1 MARPRV
7 IIADMD
13 ANYIVPL
20 QLKFIKEFFDRI
32 DLEIITEKEYF
43 EELFMKPQKAEILI
57 VSDELYD
64 SSIQR
69 HNIARVFVMT
79 EQDEEGETAELNVDR
94 LFKYTSVKEI
104 FNEIVGKSAS
114 ALNVDSKEKKET
126 QIILVTSAGGGEGK
140 TTVAMGISAC
150 LTKSYKRVLY
160 LNASRLQA
168 FSHMLNNQTA
178 ISSSEIYAKLVNP
191 GDMIYSDIKHVVRK
205 EAFSYL
211 PAFKASLMSVGLK
224 YSVYEQIAL
233 SAKRSTEYDFIVI
246 DAESTFDEDK
256 ARLLDIA
263 DKVIVVTQQSV
274 ASVCAT
280 NLFAGN
286 VNGITSEKYIF
297 VCNGFDKEKNN
308 ALVMPEIELKFSVND
323 YIENI
328 VAYEKLKVDSL
339 SADKGIQKISFLL
352 L

>member
-13 ANYIVPL
+13 TNYVIPL
-20 QLKFIKEFFDRI
+20 QLKFIKEFFDQI
-32 DLEIITEKEYF
+32 DLEIIEDSEYF
-43 EELFMKPQKAEILI
+43 EELFSKPQKAEILI

-64 SSIQR
+64 SSLQR
-69 HNIARVFVMT
+69 HNIAHVFVMT

-94 LFKYTSVKEI
+94 LFKYTSIKEI

-114 ALNVDSKEKKET
+114 ALNVDNKEKKET
-126 QIILVTSAGGGEGK
+126 QIVLVTSAGGGVGK

-160 LNASRLQA
+160 LNAARLQV
-168 FSHMLNNQTA
+168 FSHMLNNQTV
-178 ISSSEIYAKLVNP
+178 ISSAEIYAKLVNP
-191 GDMIYSDIKHVVRK
+191 SELIYSDIKHVIRK
-205 EAFSYL
+205 ETFSYL
-211 PAFKASLMSVGLK
+211 PAFKASLMSVGVK

-233 SAKRSTEYDFIVI
+233 SAKKSNEYDFIVI

-256 ARLLDIA
+256 AVLLDIA
-263 DKVIVVTQQSV
+263 DKIIVVTEQSI
-274 ASVCAT
+274 ASVYAT
-280 NLFAGN
+280 NFLAAN
-286 VNGITSEKYIF
+286 INGITSEKYIF
-297 VCNGFDKEKNN
+297 VCNNFDKEKNN
-308 ALVMPEIELKFSVND
+308 ALVMPDIELKFSVND

-328 VAYEKLKVDSL
+328 VAYEKLKVEAL
-339 SADKGIQKISFLL
+339 SADTGIQKISFLL